1 MMASQ
6 AHALYSQDPSKPL
19 QLLFGASQPHARNAF
34 DIHELI
40 ERGFPSEAVIAFV
53 QSVAQFKDKQVF
65 VKIIGLSERTLH
77 RRIKHPEPL
86 TAEQSGSAWRLAR
99 VLSKAE
105 DVLGERQEAVKWMVT
120 PALGLEGRAPL
131 DLLTTEVGF
140 ELVNDLLTRMDYGV
154 YS

>member
-1 MMASQ
+1 
-6 AHALYSQDPSKPL
+6 
-19 QLLFGASQPHARNAF
+19 
-34 DIHELI
+34 
-40 ERGFPSEAVIAFV
+40 
-53 QSVAQFKDKQVF
+53 
-65 VKIIGLSERTLH
+65 
-77 RRIKHPEPL
+77 
-86 TAEQSGSAWRLAR
+86 